1 MASILDKYGIK
12 EVFDFTMYEIGEG
25 GKPVRPVLFS
35 DSLKVSTTE
44 VTAETNEARG
54 GKGNAILL
62 TWDSNKDITVDIEDA
77 LFSAKSMAKIIG
89 PLLKNQQ
96 RKCA

>member
-89 PLLKNQQ
+89 PLLKNQ
-96 RKCA
+96 